1 MLPSGNLFQFALENG
16 PVEPVDL
23 PIFSRLVDLS
33 SSFFVNVYQPGI
45 SWDCFYHD
53 QLGVCTT
60 SDHIIRTCPS
70 HAEVLL
76 VFSKLALEK

>member
-1 MLPSGNLFQFALENG
+1 MAQLNQSIYPFFRGWWIF
-16 PVEPVDL
+16 PVRFL
-23 PIFSRLVDLS
+23 LTFTR
-33 SSFFVNVYQPGI
+33 PGI